1 MALGG
6 IVTREITYRGSYRFV
21 DEISDALR
29 LMAEGVDVSPLM
41 THEVM
46 LADALHGFELA
57 ADRSA
62 GSSKVMIDLRETA

>member
-1 MALGG
+1 
-6 IVTREITYRGSYRFV
+6 
-21 DEISDALR
+21 
-29 LMAEGVDVSPLM
+29 MAEGVDVSPLM

>member
-29 LMAEGVDVSPLM
+29 LMAEAWTSP
-41 THEVM
+41 
-46 LADALHGFELA
+46 
-57 ADRSA
+57 R
-62 GSSKVMIDLRETA
+62 